1 MFFMFVGGM
10 VKSSSHRRTYG
21 FNTVSIWE
29 RPNAVFLEI
38 AIRRKA
44 HMNQHV
50 DMLAATSIKNDR
62 YVDNLSRVCCSK
74 EVARFMGKETD
85 DRFQQDAN
93 MLSKMSLKL
102 KVMVNNSL

>member
-1 MFFMFVGGM
+1 
-10 VKSSSHRRTYG
+10 
-21 FNTVSIWE
+21 
-29 RPNAVFLEI
+29 
-38 AIRRKA
+38 
-44 HMNQHV
+44 MNQHV

-74 EVARFMGKETD
+74 EVARFTGEETD

-102 KVMVNNSL
+102 KVIVPSGETILSKISRLGENVLGIG